1 MANDSD
7 VDSIGAIGSVDKKK
21 GSEAAGSAHAAS
33 QSAPAGQSQP
43 APQQNEAASKIDTQ
57 DKVSISKEAQG
68 LE

>member
-21 GSEAAGSAHAAS
+21 GTEAAGSAHAAS
-33 QSAPAGQSQP
+33 QAAPPSQP
-43 APQQNEAASKIDTQ
+43 QGGQQTEHASKIDTQ
-57 DKVSISKEAQG
+57 DKVSLSKEAQG

>member
-21 GSEAAGSAHAAS
+21 GTEAAGSAHAAS
-33 QSAPAGQSQP
+33 QAAPAQPQGGQQHTE
-43 APQQNEAASKIDTQ
+43 QASKIDTQ
-57 DKVSISKEAQG
+57 DKVSLSKEAQG